1 MYHNTDEWEGGQDR
15 ISFHPSGLTAHICVT
30 GLLAAFDPNHC
41 AGSRIGLEKP
51 YAVVSRT
58 KGEGFMI
65 SRAHYN
71 LAEPES
77 RGYGRAGGYLL
88 IVLIVALLLVALTS
102 NPVLPQ

>member
-1 MYHNTDEWEGGQDR
+1 
-15 ISFHPSGLTAHICVT
+15 
-30 GLLAAFDPNHC
+30 
-41 AGSRIGLEKP
+41 
-51 YAVVSRT
+51 
-58 KGEGFMI
+58 MI

-77 RGYGRAGGYLL
+77 RGYSRAGGYLL